1 MNITQE
7 DLRRIKFKQLWGY
20 EPASWEQESF
30 STVCPNAVDFPPDG
44 KLEAVSLYQTIDL
57 LCEGEV
63 AGLCDKNG
71 ELIKITSDNEKNED
85 GFKGIYLN
93 DVAIKN
99 TNANTLNYTRVFAD
113 FRVGTEKQRA
123 LSSFQNPSLSF
134 TNSIQTLN
142 INVNLPGLN
151 ENRSLMQKGTSFL
164 ISTAAGGSAGENST
178 DTGQLDLGARTFPKV
193 RHSPGAAKGNWV
205 YVILNAEAVR
215 TIRQAEKAQVI
226 AVTHTVTN
234 DNCTDL
240 QVDMKIPGALMYSHS
255 DGKISP
261 SGVNFC
267 IKTGYVDDE
276 LTVKEKGSVVYRIC
290 GITGKTSGGYA
301 RSYNIK
307 LPPPLGDRVDRFV
320 KIFRTDAEL
329 GVDNVKVQKGL
340 AVGTISEIIQ
350 QKLTYPHSTLMG
362 MLFDGRGFSSPPT
375 RRFDCKMT
383 KVFIPNNYDPE
394 TRFYNGNWDGSFA
407 VNKEWTDNPA
417 WIFYDIAT
425 NKRYGIAKYGFKAD
439 LLDIWNLYT
448 IAKYC
453 DQLVPTGF
461 SPAYKALSFTVE
473 DGGVIVTID
482 DSSEALGEE
491 ALKQRFPEGGLVC
504 LYETQNAASA
514 DMDKAYRRII
524 IDPSYSGT
532 AGSDGKYTFKIVKQ
546 PSVEQVFQQY
556 PAVKSAYLESKQKTF
571 NNASQFLIDLLV
583 NQQSSTDPYVS
594 TFLQGEPLD
603 PLITKGTA
611 AAQFREFLP
620 LLEPRFSC
628 NIYLDAKQ
636 NAYNALNDIAA
647 IFRGMI
653 YWSSGYLYVANDQQK
668 NPVMLFT
675 NANVKDGNFV
685 YSGSASTARSTAIQV
700 RYNDASDSY
709 KPKVEY
715 VEDAAGIREYGY
727 SDKEVFALGV
737 TSKGQAHRL
746 AKWMLYTT
754 QTETDT
760 VQFLTGQE
768 GSYLR
773 PSDVVK
779 IQDKLRTTKR
789 YGGRITAIDHASKK
803 VTLDHGIE
811 EGIVGQKITFIVP
824 KSNKS
829 TRDLDETAQSRIKI
843 AVENH
848 VQPEGLSPTEID
860 AARQPQIK
868 QFTIAAVEETNVI
881 TVSET
886 TDEDFNLIKVGYIW
900 SAQNTSADYEIE
912 EVEYRVI
919 SVVENSS
926 NEYQVT
932 GMMYNSSKFG
942 AVDRSKSVE
951 STQQSKS
958 LMTEFTTADLPD
970 ALSATGVTLS
980 VNVVTITSEMK
991 TQNKLPTFNARFDL
1005 NVPVERHLDGGLEEV
1020 YLELDIQDLA
1030 DKNGVTPE
1038 NTGGYV
1044 VEVNKADGEKVR
1056 FALDGY
1062 DQTESKI
1069 LLGSNVDKG
1078 DLGVTVFRYSP
1089 DYTMEDLGLG
1099 SVPAP

>member
-1 MNITQE
+1 M
-7 DLRRIKFKQLWGY
+7 
-20 EPASWEQESF
+20 S
-30 STVCPNAVDFPPDG
+30 
-44 KLEAVSLYQTIDL
+44 
-57 LCEGEV
+57 
-63 AGLCDKNG
+63 
-71 ELIKITSDNEKNED
+71 
-85 GFKGIYLN
+85 
-93 DVAIKN
+93 
-99 TNANTLNYTRVFAD
+99 
-113 FRVGTEKQRA
+113 
-123 LSSFQNPSLSF
+123 
-134 TNSIQTLN
+134 
-142 INVNLPGLN
+142 
-151 ENRSLMQKGTSFL
+151 
-164 ISTAAGGSAGENST
+164 
-178 DTGQLDLGARTFPKV
+178 
-193 RHSPGAAKGNWV
+193 
-205 YVILNAEAVR
+205 
-215 TIRQAEKAQVI
+215 
-226 AVTHTVTN
+226 
-234 DNCTDL
+234 
-240 QVDMKIPGALMYSHS
+240 
-255 DGKISP
+255 
-261 SGVNFC
+261 
-267 IKTGYVDDE
+267 
-276 LTVKEKGSVVYRIC
+276 
-290 GITGKTSGGYA
+290 
-301 RSYNIK
+301 
-307 LPPPLGDRVDRFV
+307 
-320 KIFRTDAEL
+320 
-329 GVDNVKVQKGL
+329 
-340 AVGTISEIIQ
+340 
-350 QKLTYPHSTLMG
+350 
-362 MLFDGRGFSSPPT
+362 
-375 RRFDCKMT
+375 
-383 KVFIPNNYDPE
+383 
-394 TRFYNGNWDGSFA
+394 
-407 VNKEWTDNPA
+407 
-417 WIFYDIAT
+417 
-425 NKRYGIAKYGFKAD
+425 
-439 LLDIWNLYT
+439 
-448 IAKYC
+448 
-453 DQLVPTGF
+453 
-461 SPAYKALSFTVE
+461 
-473 DGGVIVTID
+473 
-482 DSSEALGEE
+482 
-491 ALKQRFPEGGLVC
+491 
-504 LYETQNAASA
+504 
-514 DMDKAYRRII
+514 
-524 IDPSYSGT
+524 PSYSGT

-546 PSVEQVFQQY
+546 PSVERVFEQY
-556 PAVKSAYLESKQKTF
+556 PDVKNAYLTSKQRNF
-571 NNASQFLIDLLV
+571 NNASKFLIDLLI
-583 NQQSSTDPYVS
+583 NQQSSTDSYVS

-603 PLITKGTA
+603 PLITKGVA
-611 AAQFREFLP
+611 ANQFREFLP
-620 LLEPRFSC
+620 LLEPRFAC
-628 NIYLDAKQ
+628 NIYLDQKQ

-685 YSGSASTARSTAIQV
+685 YSGSASTARSTAVQV

-727 SDKEVFALGV
+727 LDKEVFALGV

-789 YGGRITAIDHASKK
+789 YGGRITAINHATKQ

-829 TRDLDETAQSRIKI
+829 TKDLDATAQGRIKI

-848 VQPEGLSPTEID
+848 VAPEGLTSTEID
-860 AARQPQIK
+860 EARQPQIK
-868 QFTIAAVEETNVI
+868 EFTISAVQETNVV

-886 TDEDFNLIKVGYIW
+886 EDEDFNLIKVGYIW

-970 ALSATGVTLS
+970 ALSDTGVTLGINM
-980 VNVVTITSEMK
+980 VAVTSEMK

-1005 NVPVERHLDGGLEEV
+1005 QTPNLDGGLEEV
-1020 YLELDIQDLA
+1020 YLELNIQDLA

-1056 FALDGY
+1056 YALDGY

-1069 LLGSNVDKG
+1069 LLGSNVNEG
-1078 DLGVTVFRYSP
+1078 DLGITVYRYSP
-1089 DYTMEDLGLG
+1089 DYTMEDLGL
-1099 SVPAP
+1099 SNIPAP